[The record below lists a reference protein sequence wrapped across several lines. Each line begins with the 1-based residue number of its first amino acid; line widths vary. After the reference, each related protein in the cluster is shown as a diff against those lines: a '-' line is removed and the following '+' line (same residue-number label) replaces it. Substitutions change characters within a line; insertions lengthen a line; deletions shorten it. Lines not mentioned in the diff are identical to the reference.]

1 MKINKQVF
9 KDIKMFSNNKD
20 IKNFL
25 IKNKSNIKEVDFFNS
40 VGIVIFFM
48 WISIYIVKINYTKL
62 L

>member
-25 IKNKSNIKEVDFFNS
+25 INYSIKRVIIIKEAKKYS
-40 VGIVIFFM
+40 
-48 WISIYIVKINYTKL
+48 L
-62 L
+62 